1 MKTPKLL
8 AMSLIAFSPLTFS
21 AFLDLPNS
29 VELMALNGVKQDS
42 TEVLNSL
49 PNGVNQ
55 LVIQYSAD
63 LADGSRTKTYTTKP
77 LVFQFAVDN
86 ATDNYKLSHKAFYN
100 LTTAKKA
107 FDKGTMGWALTKNGS
122 AHQVKVEKM
131 IGSGIL
137 PFADIEKAVR
147 FHNKEKGVV
156 LTMSGARELDEA
168 VVTLDEKTGKV
179 EITGDAVTQLK
190 LWYTKAS
197 KEEQKEFRRWMID
210 QE

>member
-1 MKTPKLL
+1 MKTLKFV
-8 AMSLIAFSPLTFS
+8 AIALVTFSPLTFS
-21 AFLDLPNS
+21 ASLELPNS

-42 TEVLNSL
+42 KDVLQDL

-55 LVIQYSAD
+55 LVIRYSSD
-63 LADGSRTKTYTTKP
+63 IRDGSRAKQYSTDP
-77 LVFQFAVDN
+77 LVMQLDVDDEN
-86 ATDNYKLSHKAFYN
+86 SQYELTHKAFYN
-100 LTTAKKA
+100 LTAIKRA
-107 FDKGTMGWALTKNGS
+107 FDKGTMGWKLTKNGS
-122 AHQVKVEKM
+122 AHSVEVEKM

-137 PFADIEKAVR
+137 PFANIEKAVR
-147 FHNKEKGVV
+147 FHNKEKGVI
-156 LTMSGARELDEA
+156 LTTSGARDLDEA